1 MSIRWPFQG
10 GGEGNKVR
18 KTNIKTNTKTKTNT
32 GWPFKIEDLVIR

>member
-18 KTNIKTNTKTKTNT
+18 KTNTKTNTKTKTNT
-32 GWPFKIEDLVIR
+32 GWPFKIVDLVIR